1 MIRGYPRFPSLFPG
15 ETLVLHVSTTSPRF
29 RVAFFRQ
36 SARLEPMQV
45 AFSAMLD
52 GVHLPDGPPDRD
64 WGWPAYQFA
73 VPSDWPSGV
82 YVAMLIEIAADGS
95 EIVPDSD
102 TTFATSAKA
111 LFVVRHRGAVPLGTV
126 LYKVSWATFAAYNG
140 TGYGSL
146 YTESVWS
153 REQPNP
159 GFKVTWRR
167 PGCGTGGDVMPGDSE
182 DYYDTSSRR
191 QTFEHWDA
199 PLVRWLEQD
208 SHAMHYCTDWDLHR
222 DPELLHPYSLLLSV
236 GHDEYW
242 SDAMRAALDA
252 HVDRGGNL
260 AFFSG
265 NISGYRIHFTDDDTA
280 ITCAKIG
287 PPSRDSDT
295 WTRDSWQEVNPEC
308 RLTGVATAFGGGWW
322 DGKRRTQ
329 GYVVQ
334 HAAHWVFA
342 GAGLREGDEF
352 GNDEDFPL
360 IGYEVDGAAFRRK
373 DGRAVVTGELG
384 TPRDF
389 TILGIAELGE
399 GWVAGKTNAAA
410 TMGLYVSPQGGVVF
424 QGATTDWPILVSRNA
439 HVGAIT
445 RNIIDR
451 LRLPSARIIGPLPH
465 RAGRML
471 AAVGETVSFHVD
483 TSRFGDAKT
492 LRCDWQVV
500 GAEILESTGL
510 LLRVRMPDRVD
521 FITISVTLWRD
532 TEAVAFGTCTLLPLT
547 KEEALKLD
555 VLINMREMVMA
566 GEPANPLVNPSYD
579 PVDRNWLIFSI
590 RIPWIR
596 ERAARMEKAASRLL
610 ALARRPNGG
619 GTP

>member
-1 MIRGYPRFPSLFPG
+1 MRSA
-15 ETLVLHVSTTSPRF
+15 SDATS
-29 RVAFFRQ
+29 
-36 SARLEPMQV
+36 
-45 AFSAMLD
+45 D
-52 GVHLPDGPPDRD
+52 GIHLPDGPPDRD
-64 WGWPAYQFA
+64 WGWPAYEFTIPA
-73 VPSDWPSGV
+73 DWPSGV
-82 YVAMLIEIAADGS
+82 YVAMLIEIATDGS
-95 EIVPDSD
+95 EIVPDGG
-102 TTFATSAKA
+102 TAFARSAKA
-111 LFVVRHRGAVPLGTV
+111 LFVVRHRGPVPVGTV
-126 LYKVSWATFAAYNG
+126 LYKVSWATFVAYNG

-146 YTESVWS
+146 YTEAVWS

-167 PGCGTGGDVMPGDSE
+167 PGCGTGGDVMPGDAE

-191 QTFEHWDA
+191 QTFEHWDV
-199 PLVRWLEQD
+199 PLVRWLEREGYPP
-208 SHAMHYCTDWDLHR
+208 HYCTDWDLHR
-222 DPELLHPYSLLLSV
+222 DPELLQPYSLLLSV

-252 HVDRGGNL
+252 HVARGGNI

-280 ITCAKIG
+280 ITSAKIS
-287 PPSRDSDT
+287 PPSRDPDT

-334 HAAHWVFA
+334 HASHWVYA
-342 GAGLREGDEF
+342 GTGLRDGDEF
-352 GNDEDFPL
+352 GNDDDFPL

-399 GWVAGKTNAAA
+399 GWVCGKTNAAA

-424 QGATTDWPILVSRNA
+424 QGATTDWPILVPRNA

-445 RNIIDR
+445 RNIVDH

-483 TSRFGDAKT
+483 
-492 LRCDWQVV
+492 
-500 GAEILESTGL
+500 
-510 LLRVRMPDRVD
+510 M
-521 FITISVTLWRD
+521 
-532 TEAVAFGTCTLLPLT
+532 AVSAT
-547 KEEALKLD
+547 
-555 VLINMREMVMA
+555 
-566 GEPANPLVNPSYD
+566 
-579 PVDRNWLIFSI
+579 
-590 RIPWIR
+590 
-596 ERAARMEKAASRLL
+596 
-610 ALARRPNGG
+610 
-619 GTP
+619 

>member
-1 MIRGYPRFPSLFPG
+1 MIRGYPQSPSLFAG

-36 SARLEPMQV
+36 GERLE
-45 AFSAMLD
+45 AMHPASD
-52 GVHLPDGPPDRD
+52 AVFAGVHLPDGPPDRD
-64 WGWPAYQFA
+64 WGWPAYAFA
-73 VPSDWPSGV
+73 IPADWPSGV
-82 YVAMLIEIAADGS
+82 YVAALIEIAADGS
-95 EIVPDSD
+95 EIVPDCA

-111 LFVVRHRGAVPLGTV
+111 LFVLRHRGPVPLGTV
-126 LYKVSWATFAAYNG
+126 LYKVSWATFVAYNG

-146 YTESVWS
+146 YTEAVWS

-167 PGCGTGGDVMPGDSE
+167 PGCGTGGEVMPGDSE
-182 DYYDTSSRR
+182 DYYDPSSRR

-199 PLVRWLEQD
+199 PLVRWLEQ
-208 SHAMHYCTDWDLHR
+208 HGYAPHYCTDWDLHR
-222 DPELLHPYSLLLSV
+222 DPELLRPYSLLLSV

-252 HVDRGGNL
+252 HVAHGGNI

-265 NISGYRIHFTDDDTA
+265 NISYYRIHFTDAETA

-287 PPSRDSDT
+287 PPGRDPDM

-308 RLTGVATAFGGGWW
+308 RLTGVASAFGGGWW

-334 HAAHWVFA
+334 HASHWVFA
-342 GAGLREGDEF
+342 DTSLCDGDEF
-352 GNDEDFPL
+352 GNDDEFPL

-373 DGRAVVTGELG
+373 DGLAVVTGEMG

-389 TILGIAELGE
+389 IILGVAGLGD

-410 TMGLYVSPQGGVVF
+410 TMGMYVSPQGGVVF
-424 QGATTDWPILVSRNA
+424 QGATTDWPILVPRNP
-439 HVGAIT
+439 HVEKIT
-445 RNIIDR
+445 RNVIEN
-451 LRLPSARIIGPLPH
+451 LRLPSARVIGPLPH

-471 AAVGETVSFHVD
+471 AAAGETVSFHAD
-483 TSRFGDAKT
+483 TGRFGDPQT
-492 LRCDWQVV
+492 LRCEWQVV
-500 GAEILESTGL
+500 GAHVVESAGP
-510 LLRVRMPDRVD
+510 LLRVQIPDQVG
-521 FITISVTLWRD
+521 FVTISVTLWRD
-532 TEAVAFGTCTLLPLT
+532 AERIGFGTSSLLPLST
-547 KEEALKLD
+547 EEAIKLD

-566 GEPANPLVNPSYD
+566 GEPANPLVYPASD
-579 PVDRNWLIFSI
+579 PLDRSWLIFSI
-590 RIPWIR
+590 RVPWIR
-596 ERAARMEKAASRLL
+596 ERAIRMEKAASRLL
-610 ALARRPNGG
+610 ALARRSSGD
-619 GTP
+619 GTS

>member
-15 ETLVLHVSTTSPRF
+15 ETLVLHVSTASPRF

-36 SARLEPMQV
+36 GTRLEPMR
-45 AFSAMLD
+45 SASDATFD
-52 GVHLPDGPPDRD
+52 GIHLPDGPPDRD
-64 WGWPAYQFA
+64 WGWPAYEFTIPA
-73 VPSDWPSGV
+73 DWPSGV

-95 EIVPDSD
+95 EIVPDYD
-102 TTFATSAKA
+102 TTFAASAKA
-111 LFVVRHRGAVPLGTV
+111 LFVVRHRGPVPLGTV
-126 LYKVSWATFAAYNG
+126 LYKVSWATFVAYNG

-146 YTESVWS
+146 YTEAVWS

-159 GFKVTWRR
+159 GFKVNWRR
-167 PGCGTGGDVMPGDSE
+167 PGSGTGGDVMPGDSE

-199 PLVRWLEQD
+199 PLVRWLEREGY
-208 SHAMHYCTDWDLHR
+208 ARHYCTDWDLHR

-252 HVDRGGNL
+252 HVARGGNI

-280 ITCAKIG
+280 LTCAKIG
-287 PPSRDSDT
+287 PPSRDPDT

-334 HAAHWVFA
+334 HASHWVYA
-342 GAGLREGDEF
+342 GTGLRDGDEF
-352 GNDEDFPL
+352 GNDDDFPL

-373 DGRAVVTGELG
+373 NGRAVVTGELG

-389 TILGIAELGE
+389 IILGIAELGE
-399 GWVAGKTNAAA
+399 GWVCSKTNAAA

-424 QGATTDWPILVSRNA
+424 QGATTDWPILVPRNA
-439 HVGAIT
+439 DVGAIT
-445 RNIIDR
+445 RNIVDH

-483 TSRFGDAKT
+483 TGRFADLKA
-492 LRCDWQVV
+492 LRCKWQVA
-500 GAEILESTGL
+500 GAETLESAGPS
-510 LLRVRMPDRVD
+510 LRVRLPDKVD
-521 FITISVTLWRD
+521 FVTISVTLWRGA
-532 TEAVAFGTCTLLPLT
+532 EAIGFGTCTLLPLT
-547 KEEALKLD
+547 TEEALKLD

-566 GEPANPLVNPSYD
+566 GEPANPLVNPLYD
-579 PVDRNWLIFSI
+579 PADRNWLIFSI
-590 RIPWIR
+590 RVPWIR

-610 ALARRPNGG
+610 ALARRPPGDG
-619 GTP
+619 AP

>member
-1 MIRGYPRFPSLFPG
+1 MIRGYPHFPSLNAG
-15 ETLVLHVSTTSPRF
+15 ETLVLHVATTSPRF

-36 SARLEPMQV
+36 GAHLQEMKPLSGAVL
-45 AFSAMLD
+45 A
-52 GVHLPDGPPDRD
+52 GVDLPDGPPDRD
-64 WGWPAYQFA
+64 WGWPAYEFA
-73 VPSDWPSGV
+73 IPADWPSGV
-82 YVAMLIEIAADGS
+82 YVAALIEIGADGS
-95 EIVPDSD
+95 EVAPDCS

-111 LFVVRHRGAVPLGTV
+111 LFVICHRGSVQPGTV
-126 LYKVSWATFAAYNG
+126 LYKVSWATFVAYNG

-146 YTESVWS
+146 YTEAVWS

-199 PLVRWLEQD
+199 PLVRWLEQQGYD
-208 SHAMHYCTDWDLHR
+208 AHYCTDWDLHQ
-222 DPELLHPYSLLLSV
+222 DPDFLRPYSLMLSV

-252 HVDRGGNL
+252 HVARGGNI

-287 PPSRDSDT
+287 PPSRDPDT
-295 WTRDSWQEVNPEC
+295 WIRDAWQEVNPEC

-334 HAAHWVFA
+334 HASHWVYA
-342 GAGLREGDEF
+342 GTGLHDGDEF
-352 GNDEDFPL
+352 GNDDDFPL

-373 DGRAVVTGELG
+373 DGRAVVTGEMG

-389 TILGIAELGE
+389 VILGVAELGD
-399 GWVAGKTNAAA
+399 GWVAGKAGAAA

-424 QGATTDWPILVSRNA
+424 QGATTDWPILVPRNT
-439 HVGAIT
+439 HVETIT
-445 RNIIDR
+445 RNVVER
-451 LRLPSARIIGPLPH
+451 LRLPSARVIGPLPH

-471 AAVGETVSFHVD
+471 AAAGETVSFHVD
-483 TSRFGDAKT
+483 TGRFGDLAT
-492 LRCDWQVV
+492 LRCEWQAAGAHVV
-500 GAEILESTGL
+500 EGAGP
-510 LLRVRMPDRVD
+510 LLRVQMPQETGFVA
-521 FITISVTLWRD
+521 ISVTLWRGA
-532 TEAVAFGTCTLLPLT
+532 EVIGFGACTMLPLT
-547 KEEALKLD
+547 TEEAIKLD

-566 GEPANPLVNPSYD
+566 GEPANPLVNPAYD

-590 RIPWIR
+590 RVPWIR
-596 ERAARMEKAASRLL
+596 ERAIRMEKAASRLL
-610 ALARRPNGG
+610 ALARRPSGDDRS
-619 GTP
+619 